1 MSQMIKVGM
10 ADLKICNCP
19 DALTTI
25 GLGSCVGIAL
35 YDPIKKVSGLAHIML
50 PDSTA
55 IKNNSNIAK
64 FADSGIEELLR
75 QMIGAGASKTRI
87 VAKIAGGA
95 KMFALSSSASSAS
108 SAINIGEQNVSATKK
123 KLSELGI
130 RILAEDCGLNYGRT
144 VEFYSETGVY
154 LIKAVGKEKKEI

>member
-75 QMIGAGASKTRI
+75 QMIGAGASRTRI

-95 KMFALSSSASSAS
+95 KMFALSSSAS

-154 LIKAVGKEKKEI
+154 LVKAVGKEKKEI